1 MGRVCIFGGGLI
13 GGLAFWGVGLCSG
26 GWVDIFGTKLCLEKR
41 VGREVWCFRTFQ
53 EEGNV

>member
-13 GGLAFWGVGLCSG
+13 GGLAFWGVRLCSG